1 MRATHMLA
9 MYERISD
16 APDAVA
22 RLRRFVLDLAVRGK
36 LVPQEPGDEPA
47 SELLKRIRRK
57 HALVQ
62 RGGRRVRSG
71 ASSVNSM
78 QLERSDGGPRGWE
91 VVSLAELVTVLN
103 GRAYRQHEL
112 LTAGTPVLRVGNLF
126 TSDKWYYSDLAL
138 DDDKYIERGDLIYAW
153 SASFG
158 PFIWQGDRVIYHYHI
173 WKLALH
179 SEDDL
184 DKTYLHN
191 VLLQQTREIKAAG
204 HGISMVHMTKEKMER
219 LAIPLPPLAEQ
230 HRIVAKVDEL
240 MALCDRL
247 EAARTEREAKRDRL
261 AAVSL
266 ARLNTPD
273 PETFPADASFALNT
287 LPALTTRPDQIKA
300 LRQTILNLAVRGKL
314 VPQDAGDEPASE
326 LLRRIQME
334 NAQLAKLRKTKRHDE
349 LPEVDLDQAPFELP
363 CGWAWGR
370 FPELG
375 TFGRGKSKH
384 RPRND
389 PALFTDGEH
398 LMIQT
403 GDVARSQ
410 GLIQTYTSKYND
422 FGLSQSFKWP
432 EGTLCITIAAN
443 IADSGIL
450 SFAACFPD
458 SVVGFIPAP
467 IFQSAR
473 YFEYFVRTAK
483 ANLLEFAPATAQKN
497 INLEILTQVLIPV
510 PPLAEQNRIVAKV
523 DGLIALC
530 DALEA
535 SLGEASTSRT
545 RLTELRAGSA
555 KSVFHFDVQGS
566 VAKSTHAG
574 IPWLRFLRQRLG
586 PRVHFWPFDGWAV
599 PSDRSAIAEL
609 YPALWSRG
617 FAREGRTGDQHDAF
631 SIAAWLA
638 MADRDGSLAT
648 FLRPRLSPPERT
660 VAQVEGW
667 ILGVA
672 GALDS
677 SGTATMV
684 EDRGTGD
691 SLH

>member
-1 MRATHMLA
+1 MKAAHLLA
-9 MYERISD
+9 MYERIAD

-36 LVPQEPGDEPA
+36 LEPQDAGDEPA

-57 HALVQ
+57 HALLQ
-62 RGGRRVRSG
+62 RGGRRIRSG

-78 QLERSDGGPRGWE
+78 QLERSAGTPRGWE

-138 DDDKYIERGDLIYAW
+138 DEDKYIERGDLIYAW

-158 PFIWQGDRVIYHYHI
+158 PFTWQGDRVIYHYHI

-230 HRIVAKVDEL
+230 RRIVAKVDEL

-261 AAVSL
+261 AAASL

-314 VPQDAGDEPASE
+314 VPQDPNDEPALE
-326 LLRRIQME
+326 LLKRLARAKAELIRKGELRREKPLPPISSTERAFDLPPSWVWVRLGDLSRMVTSGSRDWAQHYADEGAIFLRMGNLSKGGYHLRLNHIQRV
-334 NAQLAKLRKTKRHDE
+334 K
-349 LPEVDLDQAPFELP
+349 APIDAEGSRTRLE
-363 CGWAWGR
+363 GGDI
-370 FPELG
+370 LI
-375 TFGRGKSKH
+375 S
-384 RPRND
+384 
-389 PALFTDGEH
+389 
-398 LMIQT
+398 IT
-403 GDVARSQ
+403 GDVGML
-410 GLIQTYTSKYND
+410 GLIPD
-422 FGLSQSFKWP
+422 GFGEAYINQHTAMVRPMPEMKGRYLAELFRAPFAQEQFNAPQRGIKNSFRLTDVT
-432 EGTLCITIAAN
+432 EFL
-443 IADSGIL
+443 
-450 SFAACFPD
+450 
-458 SVVGFIPAP
+458 AP
-467 IFQSAR
+467 
-473 YFEYFVRTAK
+473 
-483 ANLLEFAPATAQKN
+483 L
-497 INLEILTQVLIPV
+497 
-510 PPLAEQNRIVAKV
+510 PPLAEQRRIIAKV
-523 DGLIALC
+523 DELMALC

-535 SLGEASTSRT
+535 SLGAASTSRT
-545 RLTELRAGSA
+545 RLLN
-555 KSVFHFDVQGS
+555 
-566 VAKSTHAG
+566 
-574 IPWLRFLRQRLG
+574 
-586 PRVHFWPFDGWAV
+586 
-599 PSDRSAIAEL
+599 
-609 YPALWSRG
+609 ALL
-617 FAREGRTGDQHDAF
+617 ADA
-631 SIAAWLA
+631 
-638 MADRDGSLAT
+638 
-648 FLRPRLSPPERT
+648 LSPIAT
-660 VAQVEGW
+660 GLMAAAQ
-667 ILGVA
+667 
-672 GALDS
+672 
-677 SGTATMV
+677 
-684 EDRGTGD
+684 
-691 SLH
+691 